1 MEPPQAFCPVC
12 REEVAFIQDAGR
24 RTCPHCG
31 ATFAVDDL
39 PAWSDASPR
48 PARGAT
54 TWLVLLALLLAPPA
68 MTFLAAAAKAEAVS
82 TGIALAGSGLAA
94 LVGAIW
100 LATRLNLHVGLRIGL
115 AILLAP
121 VFYGACFAL
130 CFAGC
135 ALGTPGGIKLGG

>member
-1 MEPPQAFCPVC
+1 MEPTQAYCPAC
-12 REEVAFIQDAGR
+12 QEEVAFTYAAGGK
-24 RTCPHCG
+24 TCPRCG
-31 ATFAVDDL
+31 ATFVLDDFT
-39 PAWSDASPR
+39 PRSEPSPR
-48 PARGAT
+48 STGT

-68 MTFLAAAAKAEAVS
+68 MTFLAAAAKSEDAS
-82 TGIALAGSGLAA
+82 IGIALAGSAVAA
-94 LVGAIW
+94 VAGAIW
-100 LATRLNLHVGLRIGL
+100 LTTRLNLHIGLRIGL